1 MPKVIKLD
9 GMKPG
14 EYGLAFKDAMQ
25 SALKKY
31 RFDMAGLDNYLQWY
45 NAELAR
51 IKNDEQFLTIVCRM
65 DAGEAAF
72 FARQLEY
79 VKARTYDILY
89 PEYLAQ
95 YWLPVSNEA
104 GPGAESI
111 TWRQYDQFGRMA
123 LISKRGQDLPR
134 VDIAAKETSYPIK
147 SWGEAYGYTIQEI
160 RNAQYAGVPLEQR
173 KANAARLAYEQ
184 TVNELGWFAN
194 GAEKFGGVRGL
205 LYLLDVLNTTT
216 DNIEING
223 NWCTSDGQATETTPD
238 QIISDIGTILM
249 APVIRSKN
257 IEKPNTFLMPLAAF
271 GYISKTRVSSV
282 SDTTIL
288 EFVKSVNPG
297 VTFGGVNELAGDDLK
312 GVAKPSGGSG
322 KTAVAIAYNKNPDK
336 LVYEIPQPFE
346 QFPVEV
352 RGLEYV
358 IPCHCRI
365 AGVNAFY
372 PKSVIIAEGVQGLAS

>member
-45 NAELAR
+45 DAELAR

-79 VKARTYDILY
+79 VKARTYDIQY

-134 VDIAAKETSYPIK
+134 VDIAAKETSHPIK

-184 TVNELGWFAN
+184 TVNEIGWFAN
-194 GAEKFGGVRGL
+194 GSEVYGGVRGL
-205 LYLLDVLNTTT
+205 LYLQNVINTVT
-216 DNIEING
+216 DSITITG
-223 NWCTSDGQATETTPD
+223 NWCDADGQATATTPK
-238 QIISDIGTILM
+238 QIIADIGTILM
-249 APVIRSKN
+249 APVIKSKN
-257 IEKPNTFLMPLAAF
+257 IERPNTLLMPLAAF
-271 GYISKTRVSSV
+271 GYLSRTMVTEN

-288 EFVKSVNPG
+288 EFVRSTNPG
-297 VTFGGVNELAGDDLK
+297 VTFAGVNELAGDDLK
-312 GVAKPSGGSG
+312 GVKKPSGGAG
-322 KTAVAIAYNKNPDK
+322 KTAVAIAFNRSTDK

-365 AGVNAFY
+365 AGVNAYY